1 MKGRPRPPT
10 TPALMIIAFF
20 FLRFAEDEVKRLT
33 LEEHECVCEGS
44 ACASGNRCRGYQCFS
59 SLAVTAG
66 ALHYQKGC
74 FNIYEQSTMTC
85 KTPASRDQKVECC
98 HGHLCN
104 LNITVQLPVQGI
116 ASTSLFTGL
125 SNSFVVSLFPL
136 KNKLH
141 WKGTKNSDGFCLNR
155 FSFSPVE

>member
-1 MKGRPRPPT
+1 MMTIISRNINAATLGFIQPPSST
-10 TPALMIIAFF
+10 ILLISAV
-20 FLRFAEDEVKRLT
+20 RCFAEDEVKRLT
-33 LEEHECVCEGS
+33 MEEHECVCEGS

-66 ALHYQKGC
+66 SLHYQKGC

-104 LNITVQLPVQGI
+104 LNITVQLPVQGT
-116 ASTSLFTGL
+116 ASIFIG
-125 SNSFVVSLFPL
+125 
-136 KNKLH
+136 
-141 WKGTKNSDGFCLNR
+141 
-155 FSFSPVE
+155 

>member
-1 MKGRPRPPT
+1 M
-10 TPALMIIAFF
+10 
-20 FLRFAEDEVKRLT
+20 KRLRM
-33 LEEHECVCEGS
+33 EEHECVCEGS

-66 ALHYQKGC
+66 NLFYQKGC

-104 LNITVQLPVQGI
+104 LNITVQLPVQGT
-116 ASTSLFTGL
+116 AST
-125 SNSFVVSLFPL
+125 
-136 KNKLH
+136 
-141 WKGTKNSDGFCLNR
+141 
-155 FSFSPVE
+155 